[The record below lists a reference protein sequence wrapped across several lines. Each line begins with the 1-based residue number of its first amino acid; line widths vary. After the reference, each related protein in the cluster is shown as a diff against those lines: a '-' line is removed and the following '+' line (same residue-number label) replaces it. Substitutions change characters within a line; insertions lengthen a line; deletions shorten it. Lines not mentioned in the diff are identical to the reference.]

1 MGEEPISE
9 RLKWIR
15 TRYFEQQQQMAEAMG
30 CASSYLTKLLKPGAH
45 EVGPSLLVNLVK
57 KVHEIAA
64 DRSEDA
70 SWITP
75 GWVQFGGP
83 KGVGTGYPARAMAP
97 LSTHDVP
104 GRELTPEEFRDA
116 ADRLAVEC
124 HRRGHRVAARALM
137 DLVDVLDG
145 LSGAGAS
152 AAKSAKVSQAIEDL
166 ASVRPGKPTA

>member
-1 MGEEPISE
+1 
-9 RLKWIR
+9 
-15 TRYFEQQQQMAEAMG
+15 MADAMG
-30 CASSYLTKLLKPGAH
+30 CESSYLTKLLKPGEH
-45 EVGPSLLVNLVK
+45 KVGASLLVNLVK
-57 KVHEIAA
+57 KVQEIAA
-64 DRSEDA
+64 EKREDA

-83 KGVGTGYPARAMAP
+83 KSVSIGYPAQSMAP

-124 HRRGHRVAARALM
+124 HRRGHRLAARALM
-137 DLVDVLDG
+137 DLVDALDG
-145 LSGAGAS
+145 LSGGVAS
-152 AAKSAKVSQAIEDL
+152 APKSAKVSQAIEDL